1 VDPSAPADPAR
12 ARAQARVG
20 LALFRGLLLDLVG
33 TEDRAGVDAA
43 FDEFRALVER
53 DVARAMADQAVDRA

>member
-1 VDPSAPADPAR
+1 MRLS
-12 ARAQARVG
+12 

-43 FDEFRALVER
+43 FEQYRVLEAIAIERNAGPVEG
-53 DVARAMADQAVDRA
+53 